1 MDGFWR
7 TIKNRGI
14 RRTWKRGRE
23 GGKVLKLALAKAEGG
38 RECVG
43 GDGGAGTGPITVR
56 VHGYKVIS

>member
-23 GGKVLKLALAKAEGG
+23 GGKLLKLALATAEGRRSRRG
-38 RECVG
+38 AQA
-43 GDGGAGTGPITVR
+43 AGTGPIIVR
-56 VHGYKVIS
+56 VHG